1 MIDGK
6 LRKLSDNDGI
16 KFIQTKSVTKQSSFL
31 NNSKQF
37 MVKLK
42 SHNIRQN
49 QEFLEKYFKVKSMDQ

>member
-16 KFIQTKSVTKQSSFL
+16 KFIQTKSITKQSSFL